1 MRAGDQ
7 GCAGLARGK
16 GSNLN
21 GPRRYFGVYRMR
33 NRDILF
39 LGLYGGFLISRAL
52 WGGLCACGPG
62 AWACEWGGSTEQR
75 ARLAHVS
82 IDSCRKVSR
91 SSELRLRGSGV
102 RPACSRLSRVERFTN
117 IYGRSSTGPLHVTC
131 MSTCTLHVHVHAH
144 VNLMPIVMFH
154 VPCPCP
160 CMCAPNCDL
169 CVLGKLLSLDI
180 AASLLWWLVTL
191 FPCISV
197 HCGIGHCCGCIM
209 YRVHGVSLRGVVE
222 TYKVSRSAAGDN
234 FISYM
239 MNA

>member
-1 MRAGDQ
+1 MQPSKPG
-7 GCAGLARGK
+7 
-16 GSNLN
+16 
-21 GPRRYFGVYRMR
+21 
-33 NRDILF
+33 
-39 LGLYGGFLISRAL
+39 RAL
-52 WGGLCACGPG
+52 Y
-62 AWACEWGGSTEQR
+62 QY
-75 ARLAHVS
+75 
-82 IDSCRKVSR
+82 I
-91 SSELRLRGSGV
+91 
-102 RPACSRLSRVERFTN
+102 RPR
-117 IYGRSSTGPLHVTC
+117 YGRSSTGPLHVTC

-209 YRVHGVSLRGVVE
+209 YRVHGVSLRGVGE

-234 FISYM
+234 FISIYDECM
-239 MNA
+239 K

>member
-1 MRAGDQ
+1 MGRQHGA
-7 GCAGLARGK
+7 A
-16 GSNLN
+16 ST
-21 GPRRYFGVYRMR
+21 
-33 NRDILF
+33 
-39 LGLYGGFLISRAL
+39 
-52 WGGLCACGPG
+52 PG
-62 AWACEWGGSTEQR
+62 T
-75 ARLAHVS
+75 HV
-82 IDSCRKVSR
+82 SCRKVSR
-91 SSELRLRGSGV
+91 SSELRLRGSRV

-197 HCGIGHCCGCIM
+197 HCGIGHCCACGCIM
-209 YRVHGVSLRGVVE
+209 YRVHGVSLRGVMDSGDLQGIAE
-222 TYKVSRSAAGDN
+222 SRGRQFYIIYDECRL
-234 FISYM
+234 
-239 MNA
+239 

>member
-1 MRAGDQ
+1 MVSSVIMQLCNHASSLDSVDVINDSHWLQ
-7 GCAGLARGK
+7 V
-16 GSNLN
+16 
-21 GPRRYFGVYRMR
+21 RRFR
-33 NRDILF
+33 N
-39 LGLYGGFLISRAL
+39 
-52 WGGLCACGPG
+52 P
-62 AWACEWGGSTEQR
+62 
-75 ARLAHVS
+75 VS
-82 IDSCRKVSR
+82 ISLITLQCARAEY
-91 SSELRLRGSGV
+91 ELAKLV
-102 RPACSRLSRVERFTN
+102 
-117 IYGRSSTGPLHVTC
+117 YGRSSTGPLHVTC